1 MYNAESMIT
10 FLQMTTTVL
19 ADAKIKSTKVKKRT
33 RYYECP
39 VFEIT
44 KIISTKFI
52 SSALFLAIDKRKN
65 NG

>member
-1 MYNAESMIT
+1 
-10 FLQMTTTVL
+10 MTTIVL
-19 ADAKIKSTKVKKRT
+19 ADAGIKFRKVKKRT
-33 RYYECP
+33 MIYECP